1 MDRERVTKLF
11 SKSVLTFIFAF
22 ALGIFVSSF
31 VFVPPLVLLLI
42 TCVALLSLL
51 AEKIFKNAIS
61 PEALLLSVVL
71 TAFALGGLRYAVK
84 DFHEP
89 ITPSLEGVVVSESE
103 QRDNTTRFVFRAN
116 NNEKALVSTGLYEE
130 INYGDRVVLKGKFER
145 PGIIE
150 DTDGGRPFDYAR
162 YLAKDDIYHTMSFAQ
177 VEVVSAGHGNF
188 LKAALFKV
196 KTSFVYKAKEVF
208 AEPYASLLAGL
219 VVSGRDAMPRNIL
232 DEFRRAG
239 IIHIVVL
246 SGYNVTIIAEFLR
259 RAFEK
264 FFLFTRYAAI
274 PAVASGASIA
284 GIIFF
289 VLMTG
294 AEATVV
300 RASLMVLTV
309 IVAKMLGR
317 DYSAPRALLL
327 AGFVMLLENPKIL
340 VFDPSFQLSFLATL
354 ALIYVV
360 PIVEKFLKFIP
371 DNLTLRTTIAT
382 TLSTQLTV
390 LPLLVY
396 SMGNISLVSLPAN
409 VLVLLI
415 IPYTML
421 LGFLATTLSYISGV
435 LALPLAYLAHLLLAW
450 IIFISSFFG
459 NMKFASLT
467 VPVMPFWLVL
477 IAYLALFGVIAYL
490 SRERL

>member
-1 MDRERVTKLF
+1 
-11 SKSVLTFIFAF
+11 
-22 ALGIFVSSF
+22 
-31 VFVPPLVLLLI
+31 
-42 TCVALLSLL
+42 
-51 AEKIFKNAIS
+51 
-61 PEALLLSVVL
+61 
-71 TAFALGGLRYAVK
+71 
-84 DFHEP
+84 
-89 ITPSLEGVVVSESE
+89 
-103 QRDNTTRFVFRAN
+103 
-116 NNEKALVSTGLYEE
+116 
-130 INYGDRVVLKGKFER
+130 
-145 PGIIE
+145 
-150 DTDGGRPFDYAR
+150 
-162 YLAKDDIYHTMSFAQ
+162 
-177 VEVVSAGHGNF
+177 
-188 LKAALFKV
+188 
-196 KTSFVYKAKEVF
+196 
-208 AEPYASLLAGL
+208 
-219 VVSGRDAMPRNIL
+219 
-232 DEFRRAG
+232 
-239 IIHIVVL
+239 
-246 SGYNVTIIAEFLR
+246 
-259 RAFEK
+259 
-264 FFLFTRYAAI
+264 
-274 PAVASGASIA
+274 
-284 GIIFF
+284 
-289 VLMTG
+289 
-294 AEATVV
+294 
-300 RASLMVLTV
+300 VLTV

-421 LGFLATTLSYISGV
+421 LGFLATTISYISGV